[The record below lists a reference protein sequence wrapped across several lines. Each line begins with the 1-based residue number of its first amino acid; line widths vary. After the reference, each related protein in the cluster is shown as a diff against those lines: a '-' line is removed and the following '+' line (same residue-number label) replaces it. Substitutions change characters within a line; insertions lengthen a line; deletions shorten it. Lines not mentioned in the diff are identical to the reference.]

1 MGLLKRGDGG
11 AVDAE
16 IERLSALPL
25 RDLAAKLL
33 PHVSAF
39 ELKVGVYGPNEFELA
54 RMLTPSKPSAEQSLQ
69 LAPIIAEGL
78 QVLEHAG
85 LVRLNWRSGGG
96 TGIEYPLTRAG
107 EAALADGNV
116 MGRLRDVAG

>member
-11 AVDAE
+11 AVDTE
-16 IERLSALPL
+16 IGRLSALSL
-25 RDLAAKLL
+25 RELAAEILAQV
-33 PHVSAF
+33 PSY
-39 ELKVGVYGPNEFELA
+39 EPKVGVYGPTEFELA
-54 RMLTPSKPSAEQSLQ
+54 RMLSPSKPSAEQSLR

-85 LVRLNWRSGGG
+85 LVRLRQRS
-96 TGIEYPLTRAG
+96 TEGIEYPLTRAG

-116 MGRLRDVAG
+116 TGRLRDVAG